1 MVLLATLVAVECGH
15 LSHPPAFVSPSV
27 GAFKLF
33 TSAPGE
39 ERRMGV
45 GVMRQARVSSLL
57 RLNMVS
63 VGDDVS
69 PLFTAT
75 ALEPS
80 ARPETGENRPWT
92 LCALF

>member
-33 TSAPGE
+33 TSAPFRE

-63 VGDDVS
+63 VGDDVG
-69 PLFTAT
+69 PLLTAT

-80 ARPETGENRPWT
+80 ARP
-92 LCALF
+92 